1 MLIDIIDDVLD
12 LAKLYL
18 TQYPIHIYSLANAG
32 DNEFTIGSESVQL
45 IFKPAEPYSE
55 LTVEETLFICIVFGS
70 NDKCIYI
77 PKKYVDHPQT
87 VYAIFLDG
95 VWIDQFEPVDAV
107 FETQEEANEYMAL
120 EKQHLTDIGLVKEW
134 KS

>member
-18 TQYPIHIYSLANAG
+18 AQYPIHIYSLANAD
-32 DNEFTIGSESVQL
+32 DNEFNIGSESVQL

-55 LTVEETLFICIVFGS
+55 LTVEETLFICIVLGS
-70 NDKCIYI
+70 KNIYI

-87 VYAIFLDG
+87 VYAIFIDG
-95 VWIDQFEPVDAV
+95 VWIDQYEPVDAV
-107 FETQEEANEYMAL
+107 FLTQEEANEYMAL
-120 EKQHLTDIGLVKEW
+120 EKQHLTNIGVVKEW
-134 KS
+134 K